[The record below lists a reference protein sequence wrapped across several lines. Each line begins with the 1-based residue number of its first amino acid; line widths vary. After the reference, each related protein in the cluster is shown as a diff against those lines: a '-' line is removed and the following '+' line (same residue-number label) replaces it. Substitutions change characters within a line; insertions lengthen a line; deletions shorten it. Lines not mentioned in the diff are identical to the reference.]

1 MKQIITI
8 LILSLF
14 FSFNS
19 YAQQTQ
25 YNAHKTLNIPVF
37 DGDTNDY
44 CWKSAAWQS
53 ISNIW
58 IPYNNILPSSFL
70 TESGTKVVSGDADFK
85 ARYKILWSE
94 KNNELLFLCEV
105 HDDSLVDNYSGG
117 NGYSNFDVL
126 ELFIDEDKSGGNH
139 LFSDGSNNGQNAF
152 AYHILVNR
160 PTSGFDNYMV
170 SAADLSGS
178 SWGNSKIENYSNHFP
193 HFAYREI
200 KRGVYIYEF
209 SLKVYNDT
217 FNPSIP
223 STSSISQ
230 LYENKEIGF
239 TLAYCDND
247 EEDGNRNHF
256 IGSATVSGANNNE
269 SYINASLFGGLKL
282 IGSKTDI
289 APSAPVIS
297 NITTLSGQRIKL
309 SWFAA
314 QSSVPLAYYKV
325 FKNDTLLSTL
335 SGLSLTVSGLNR
347 KIDNKFNVIAIDSN
361 GLESGASNSKI
372 YPKLNP
378 FLKLIPSSITG
389 FSTQNYTITAI
400 SEGIQHPI
408 SISGTGLDA
417 TIFISHKNEFIKE
430 FQPKFEKDTNILNIN
445 FSFPIL
451 LSYNSNYFTVAG
463 VINLF
468 SNELD
473 TNKIYYNILHDFGS
487 SSNSEK
493 YNANLNLKIFPNPAS
508 DYIQIEGEFQKI
520 ILKNV
525 LGVEMNVN
533 IKNNTIEVGN
543 LPKGIYFLEFINNS
557 KSNIYKILKE

>member
-8 LILSLF
+8 LILSLLF
-14 FSFNS
+14 PFISN
-19 YAQQTQ
+19 AQQTH
-25 YNAHKTLNIPVF
+25 YNAHKTLNMPVF

-94 KNNELLFLCEV
+94 TNNELLFLCEV
-105 HDDSLVDNYSGG
+105 HDDSIIDNYTGG
-117 NGYSNFDVL
+117 NGYSNYDVL

-160 PTSGFDNYMV
+160 PSSGFVNYMV
-170 SAADLSGS
+170 SAVDLSGS
-178 SWGNSKIENYSNHFP
+178 SWGNFNIENYANHFP
-193 HFAYREI
+193 HFAYRETN
-200 KRGVYIYEF
+200 RGVYVYEF
-209 SLKVYNDT
+209 SLKVYNDS
-217 FNPSIP
+217 FDPIIP
-223 STSSISQ
+223 STSSITQ

-247 EEDGNRNHF
+247 EEDGKRNHF

-289 APSAPVIS
+289 APSAPVIA

-309 SWFAA
+309 SWSAA

-335 SGLSLTVSGLNR
+335 TGLSLTVSGLNR

-361 GLESGASNSKI
+361 GLESMASNSKI
-372 YPKLNP
+372 YPKLKP

-400 SEGIQHPI
+400 SEGIQSPI
-408 SISGTGLDA
+408 SISGNGLNY
-417 TIFISHKNEFIKE
+417 IEYEFSNKIYLNT
-430 FQPKFEKDTNILNIN
+430 FQPKFERDTNLLIFEFGRPDILVCIDEIGTFTGNTLFISN
-445 FSFPIL
+445 EFDTIK
-451 LSYNSNYFTVAG
+451 LSY
-463 VINLF
+463 
-468 SNELD
+468 
-473 TNKIYYNILHDFGS
+473 KIYHDYSCGS
-487 SSNSEK
+487 NTVIKNEFSK
-493 YNANLNLKIFPNPAS
+493 IKIFPNPAS
-508 DYIQIEGEFQKI
+508 DYIQIEGEFQKM

-525 LGVEMNVN
+525 LGVEMNAN
-533 IKNNTIEVGN
+533 FNNNTVDMSN
-543 LPKGIYFLEFINNS
+543 LPKGIYFLEIINNS
-557 KSNIYKILKE
+557 KSNIYKIFKE